1 MGISFVVSRKIL
13 NFVSC
18 MLDIAVIDGNI
29 LACMGLEQMLRD
41 IMPMAEVYVFQSYE
55 ELLSSRP
62 ERFAHFFVSSAIYFE
77 HAQFFISQPRRSIVL
92 VHGDNYPRIAGLLTL
107 NVCQTESGL
116 AKSLLMLQ
124 RMGHPHGSYHAQHGD
139 GKPGLLSQREIEV
152 AVLLAK
158 GRINKEVAERL
169 NISLATVISHRK
181 NIMAKLKARS
191 LADIIIYV
199 VMSGLLCVDEL

>member
-1 MGISFVVSRKIL
+1 MGISFVVSWKIR

-55 ELLSSRP
+55 ESLSSRP
-62 ERFAHFFVSSAIYFE
+62 DRSAHFFVSSAIYFE

-107 NVCQTESGL
+107 NVCQTESGM
-116 AKSLLMLQ
+116 AKSLLRLQ
-124 RMGHPHGSYHAQHGD
+124 HMGHPQGSAPVPQNCE
-139 GKPGLLSQREIEV
+139 KSCLLSQREMEV
-152 AVLLAK
+152 AVLLSK
-158 GRINKEVAERL
+158 GYINKEVAERL